1 MTRLSKARLIYL
13 AVFASLF
20 AQCLMLAKGGHAL
33 PFLPDGMGD
42 GHL

>member
-1 MTRLSKARLIYL
+1 MSKARLMYL
-13 AVFASLF
+13 ATLASLF
-20 AQCLMLAKGGHAL
+20 AAHAGVFLKGHAL

>member
-1 MTRLSKARLIYL
+1 MSKARLMYL
-13 AVFASLF
+13 AVVASLF
-20 AQCLMLAKGGHAL
+20 AGHVGVFLKAHAL

>member
-1 MTRLSKARLIYL
+1 MSKARLTYL
-13 AVFASLF
+13 AVVASLF
-20 AQCLMLAKGGHAL
+20 AAHFGVFAKNGSL

>member
-1 MTRLSKARLIYL
+1 MTKARLMYL
-13 AVFASLF
+13 VTFASLF
-20 AQCLMLAKGGHAL
+20 AQCAMLAKSGHVL